1 MFGKLAHLGILA
13 VEDLCDFH
21 TGKVLRQIRV
31 DVRSTVF
38 YFPVCSSREFAE
50 NNREQHDK
58 RHEAEH
64 HQRQLI
70 VQKQHRNQNTDDHE
84 EVLQKIDQKVGE
96 HQRNRVRIVC
106 RSRDKLSD
114 RNLI

>member
-1 MFGKLAHLGILA
+1 MSVVQSFTFRCA
-13 VEDLCDFH
+13 
-21 TGKVLRQIRV
+21 LR
-31 DVRSTVF
+31 
-38 YFPVCSSREFAE
+38 E
-50 NNREQHDK
+50 NLRKIIEEQHDN